1 MSVEAAHRILASI
14 RGLTADDLVIAL
26 MSGGGSSLLVSP
38 AGNMKLADNRS
49 VNQALLASG
58 ATISEMNTVRK
69 QLSNIK
75 GRRLAQA
82 AYPAKVVSLVISDV
96 PGDDPSEIASGPTVA
111 NTTTIE
117 EASEIVARYKL
128 DLPIAAQEVLARG
141 GSLDT
146 RRPMNT
152 EVRLIASPSLAL
164 AAAADVARA
173 NGLRR
178 LLSAMHWRVNLVKS
192 ALYFQA
198 LPDRRSRKGCR

>member
-1 MSVEAAHRILASI
+1 
-14 RGLTADDLVIAL
+14 
-26 MSGGGSSLLVSP
+26 
-38 AGNMKLADNRS
+38 MKLADNRS